1 VTREAVVDGFE
12 YFLDDAV
19 EASLAEFSVARAVRK
34 GTRGPAG
41 AVVDSLLKNS
51 EALHQRVVRPELD
64 AYRRQ
69 TLDQFRVILDCMEA
83 DKDLDEQQE
92 TILSTGAVAESIRSD
107 IPVGRRN
114 EVKSELLSHH
124 RGMSEAVKPLL
135 ASPESEFWAA
145 ATAELSRDEAEALV
159 SEHFAF
165 TGPLRRNR
173 DAFEMATTV
182 DVGAVVGGFATVLP
196 QSTIEVEYTDEAIRA
211 MYRAEQSVVQGA
223 LDEID
228 RRFD

>member
-1 VTREAVVDGFE
+1 MTREAVVNGFE

-19 EASLAEFSVARAVRK
+19 EASLSEFSVARAVRN
-34 GTRGPAG
+34 GTRGPTG
-41 AVVDSLLKNS
+41 AVVDRLLKNS
-51 EALHQRVVRPELD
+51 EALHRRVVKPELD
-64 AYRRQ
+64 AYRRR
-69 TLDQFRVILDCMEA
+69 TLDQFRLILDCVEA
-83 DKDLDEQQE
+83 NEGIDEQQE

-107 IPVGRRN
+107 IPEERRT

-135 ASPESEFWAA
+135 SSPESEFWTA
-145 ATAELSRDEAEALV
+145 ATSELSRDEAETLV

-173 DAFEMATTV
+173 KAFEMATTV
-182 DVGAVVGGFATVLP
+182 DVGAVVGGFAKVLP
-196 QSTIEVEYTDEAIRA
+196 QSTIEVEYTNEAIRA

-223 LDEID
+223 FDEID
-228 RRFD
+228 RRFG